1 MIKEIEKILIQ
12 DKDFWQKYFG
22 LTFYDQLRQ
31 NITENIIIPE
41 IPYSI
46 ETENFLCNIQNAK
59 IKRSSINYSFLSGE
73 PFSPFYESI
82 IEIYIQHRNINMN
95 DFSLLR
101 NSETMLRKV
110 LYNNIQEIPM
120 RVLIFEMRQEKDKGT
135 ILGKNSI
142 EEYKNYCDNFLL
154 RSNYIWQLCNT
165 YKEMTRLIFTRL
177 TYVLVYIAEML
188 KHIFE
193 NYNNIVHEI
202 CGGMEFNV
210 ITEL

>member
-142 EEYKNYCDNFLL
+142 EEYK
-154 RSNYIWQLCNT
+154 
-165 YKEMTRLIFTRL
+165 KLIVIISFC
-177 TYVLVYIAEML
+177 VLI
-188 KHIFE
+188 IF
-193 NYNNIVHEI
+193 
-202 CGGMEFNV
+202 GSFA
-210 ITEL
+210 TPTKK

>member
-82 IEIYIQHRNINMN
+82 I
-95 DFSLLR
+95 
-101 NSETMLRKV
+101 
-110 LYNNIQEIPM
+110 
-120 RVLIFEMRQEKDKGT
+120 
-135 ILGKNSI
+135 
-142 EEYKNYCDNFLL
+142 
-154 RSNYIWQLCNT
+154 
-165 YKEMTRLIFTRL
+165 
-177 TYVLVYIAEML
+177 
-188 KHIFE
+188 
-193 NYNNIVHEI
+193 
-202 CGGMEFNV
+202 
-210 ITEL
+210 